1 MLKYTEEQFGNK
13 LFRISRNFTVFTK
26 FYFNREKSLAHII
39 YNAMNIAMH
48 TFFQQTKELCKEFLN
63 SIQPGSGSIQTDWV
77 LPFLVF

>member
-39 YNAMNIAMH
+39 YNAIKKK
-48 TFFQQTKELCKEFLN
+48 TIFQQTKELCREFLN